1 VGIIREGG
9 LVKVDEVASFKDIQQ
24 HDVEISFIS
33 PSSPEWF
40 RNIPG
45 VLSVLTVTPGH
56 GTQVLHLT
64 Q

>member
-9 LVKVDEVASFKDIQQ
+9 LVKVDEVASIRDIQQ
-24 HDVEISFIS
+24 HDVEISFSS

-45 VLSVLTVTPGH
+45 VLTVTPGH

-64 Q
+64 P